1 MKKLLLLFSFLLL
14 ISCKK
19 SETNNRKNEEPNA
32 LQEKSIDIGR
42 FKSRN
47 DLVDDLYQELVNK
60 SPELKTLE
68 DELQEVN
75 PRDIIG
81 IFHNYDDKSNSY
93 YSSAKGNTE
102 GIRDSILKK
111 KILNLI
117 NKSSDRYDAKKADV
131 ENLVTTI
138 YKKRTEITNY
148 HTALKIVLTLPL
160 IEKYQNDHL
169 PKKSPFE
176 KVIEKE
182 NQLLEKVKKNTPN
195 Y

>member
-1 MKKLLLLFSFLLL
+1 MKKLLILFSFALFF
-14 ISCKK
+14 SCQ
-19 SETNNRKNEEPNA
+19 KNENNDSNNQEPKA

-42 FKSRN
+42 FRKED

-60 SPELKTLE
+60 SPELKNLE
-68 DELQEVN
+68 DELNSIN
-75 PRDIIG
+75 PGDTTA
-81 IFHNYDDKSNSY
+81 IFNEYDRKSDNYY
-93 YSSAKGNTE
+93 RSATGHAE
-102 GIRDSILKK
+102 GIRDSILKN

-117 NKSSDRYDAKKADV
+117 QNSSTKYDGKKSEV

-138 YKKRTEITNY
+138 NKRRTEITNY
-148 HTALKIVLTLPL
+148 HTALKIILTFPL

-169 PKKSPFE
+169 PKKTPFE

-182 NQLLEKVKKNTPN
+182 NQVLEKVKKNIPN

>member
-1 MKKLLLLFSFLLL
+1 MKKPLLLSSLLLL
-14 ISCKK
+14 ISCQK
-19 SETNNRKNEEPNA
+19 SESNDGSKEEPSA

-68 DELQEVN
+68 DELNEIN
-75 PRDIIG
+75 PRDTTE
-81 IFHNYDDKSNSY
+81 IFNNYDDKSYSY
-93 YSSAKGNTE
+93 YGSAKGNTE

-117 NKSSDRYDAKKADV
+117 SKSSDRYDSKKA
-131 ENLVTTI
+131 EIESLVTTI
-138 YKKRTEITNY
+138 NKKRTEITNY

-182 NQLLEKVKKNTPN
+182 NQLLEKVKENTPK

>member
-1 MKKLLLLFSFLLL
+1 MKKSLILFSFALFF
-14 ISCKK
+14 SCQ
-19 SETNNRKNEEPNA
+19 KNENNDSNNQEPKA

-42 FKSRN
+42 FRKGD

-60 SPELKTLE
+60 SPELKNLE
-68 DELQEVN
+68 DELNSIN
-75 PRDIIG
+75 PGDTTA
-81 IFHNYDDKSNSY
+81 IFNDYDRKSDNYY
-93 YSSAKGNTE
+93 TSATGHAE
-102 GIRDSILKK
+102 GIRDSILKN

-117 NKSSDRYDAKKADV
+117 KNSSTKYDGKKSDV

-138 YKKRTEITNY
+138 NKRRTEITNY
-148 HTALKIVLTLPL
+148 HTALKIILTFPL

-182 NQLLEKVKKNTPN
+182 NQVLEKVKQNIPS

>member
-1 MKKLLLLFSFLLL
+1 MKKLLPLFLFFLL
-14 ISCKK
+14 ISCQK
-19 SETNNRKNEEPNA
+19 SESNNENKEEPKA

-42 FKSRN
+42 FKGRE

-68 DELQEVN
+68 DELNEVN
-75 PRDIIG
+75 AKDTVS
-81 IFHNYDDKSNSY
+81 IFHHYDNKSINYYISAKSNT
-93 YSSAKGNTE
+93 A
-102 GIRDSILKK
+102 GIRDSILKN

-117 NKSSDRYDAKKADV
+117 IKSSDKYDSKKADI
-131 ENLVTTI
+131 ESLVTTI
-138 YKKRTEITNY
+138 NKKRTEITNY

-160 IEKYQNDHL
+160 IEQYQNDHL

-182 NQLLEKVKKNTPN
+182 NQLLEKVKQNTPS